1 MMELL
6 EGWGLGSSPEEGQ
19 NALEEEETSPTKK
32 WDWKDIKGSLV
43 VGNKKESQTV
53 LEEARRIPG
62 GSRLE
67 MERNGQAEAVEVQ
80 EEDRNIP
87 EVREVEDRVAFNLRL
102 PANGDTLSQISCEI
116 TQYFETFFV
125 VQPFVSS
132 RGK

>member
-1 MMELL
+1 MELL

-80 EEDRNIP
+80 EEDRNIS

>member
-43 VGNKKESQTV
+43 VRNKKESQTV

-67 MERNGQAEAVEVQ
+67 MERNGQVEAVQ

-102 PANGDTLSQISCEI
+102 PAYGDTLSQISCEI